1 MGVRKVFNPKSHAR
15 SDASG
20 KKTVIKYL
28 KSIGIEAIENPN
40 RYGIDLIVPG
50 SDVTYEIEQRSVWI
64 ENWFYSSVHVP
75 ERKKKFMQD
84 KMVYA
89 VVNRD
94 CNKIM
99 FCTSEVIR
107 QYTPIEIP
115 NKAVSS
121 GEEFYD
127 VPLDKW
133 TLREVPN
140 EEDEN

>member
-1 MGVRKVFNPKSHAR
+1 MAVRKAFNPKAHAR
-15 SDASG
+15 SDAPG

-28 KSIGIEAIENPN
+28 KSIGIEAIENPDKF
-40 RYGIDLIVPG
+40 GIDVIVPG
-50 SDVTYEIEQRSVWI
+50 SDVTYEVEQRSIWA

-94 CNKIM
+94 CTKIL
-99 FCTSEVIR
+99 FCPSEVIR
-107 QYTPIEIP
+107 EYKPIEVP
-115 NKAVSS
+115 NKAVSN

-127 VPLDKW
+127 VPLNKW
-133 TLREVPN
+133 TLREVSN
-140 EEDEN
+140 E